1 MNEQDFIAF
10 DETYFKEYEGWGEA
24 PATVWDMGVWKDNEP
39 CVVAQADSPYE
50 LMDALAVHGIAHGA
64 VLAIRGWGAPIKDPD
79 NVENETRPSQ
89 HPERMRIVMY
99 LHIQNDNGVLTVAL
113 HPRDEELQVMSETGV
128 GALADAINEAV
139 DSVKQK
145 IEELQEL
152 AADLSKEEQ
161 GATK

>member
-64 VLAIRGWGAPIKDPD
+64 VLAIRGWGAPVEDPGD
-79 NVENETRPSQ
+79 VNNIRPSK

-113 HPRDEELQVMSETGV
+113 HPRDEELKVMSEAGV

-152 AADLSKEEQ
+152 AADLSKKEQ

>member
-24 PATVWDMGVWKDNEP
+24 PATVWDMGVWKDGEP

-64 VLAIRGWGAPIKDPD
+64 VLAIRGCGAP
-79 NVENETRPSQ
+79 VEEPGDVNNIRPSK

-113 HPRDEELQVMSETGV
+113 HPRDEELKVMSETGV

>member
-64 VLAIRGWGAPIKDPD
+64 VLAIRGWGAPVEDPGD
-79 NVENETRPSQ
+79 VNNIRPSK

-113 HPRDEELQVMSETGV
+113 HPRDEELKVMSETGV

-161 GATK
+161 GAIK

>member
-64 VLAIRGWGAPIKDPD
+64 VLAIRGWGAP
-79 NVENETRPSQ
+79 VENPGDVNNIRPSK

-99 LHIQNDNGVLTVAL
+99 LHIQNDNGVLTVAM
-113 HPRDEELQVMSETGV
+113 HPRDEELKVMSETGV

-152 AADLSKEEQ
+152 AADLSKKEQ